1 MRFGVAG
8 LMIDLRDLRRVGIF
22 RCFTI
27 VGALVACFV
36 TVLFSWPDWQ
46 DRKRAIFPHPL
57 KCCEIRIA
65 HWVVVPGARA
75 ERERLWTA
83 ATRIRAETPTEQAL
97 TPKVGQGA
105 VRLESD

>member
-1 MRFGVAG
+1 MR
-8 LMIDLRDLRRVGIF
+8 DLRDLQDIGIYVRTAIAAAF
-22 RCFTI
+22 
-27 VGALVACFV
+27 VACFV
-36 TVLFSWPDWQ
+36 TVIFSWPDRH
-46 DRKRAIFPHPL
+46 DRKRAVVPHPL

-83 ATRIRAETPTEQAL
+83 AARIHVEAPTEQAL
-97 TPKVGQGA
+97 TPKVGRGA

>member
-1 MRFGVAG
+1 MR
-8 LMIDLRDLRRVGIF
+8 DPRDLQCIGIYGKIAIATA
-22 RCFTI
+22 FT
-27 VGALVACFV
+27 ACFI
-36 TVLFSWPDWQ
+36 TIIFSWPDRH
-46 DRKRAIFPHPL
+46 DRKRAVVPHPL

-83 ATRIRAETPTEQAL
+83 ATRIRVEAPTEQAL
-97 TPKVGQGA
+97 TPNERQRA

>member
-1 MRFGVAG
+1 MTDF
-8 LMIDLRDLRRVGIF
+8 RDLQLIGIYGRIAIAAAF
-22 RCFTI
+22 
-27 VGALVACFV
+27 VACFV
-36 TVLFSWPDWQ
+36 TVIFSWPDRH
-46 DRKRAIFPHPL
+46 DRKRAVVPHPL

-83 ATRIRAETPTEQAL
+83 ANKIRAETPTEQAL
-97 TPKVGQGA
+97 TPNKGQGA